1 MSELTYREAVRH
13 ALAEELTRDENV
25 VLMGEEVAQFNG
37 AYKVSEGLLEK
48 FGPKRIVDTPI
59 SEAGFIGMGIGASML
74 GVRPVMEL
82 MFWSFYSVAFDQ
94 ILNNAANVRYMSGGL
109 IHCPI
114 VIRGPANGGTN
125 VGATHSHTP
134 ENVLANHPGVKVVVP
149 STPAD
154 AKGLMKSSIRDN
166 DPVFFLENT
175 ILYGE
180 RGEVPDDEDF
190 IIPLGVA
197 DVKREGTDL
206 TIVTYGRSV
215 LHSLAAAE
223 QIAAEDG
230 ASIEVVDLRT
240 IRPLD
245 IDTVL
250 KSVAKTHRV
259 LIVEEQ
265 KPFASVG
272 TQLGFMIQEEAFDQL
287 DAPITRVTT
296 IDAPAI
302 YSPPVEVEQLPNIN
316 RVLVAA
322 RQALKA

>member
-1 MSELTYREAVRH
+1 MAVLTYREAIRA
-13 ALAEELTRDENV
+13 ALAEELARDENV
-25 VLMGEEVAQFNG
+25 VLLGEEVAQFHG

-48 FGPKRIVDTPI
+48 FGPDRIVDTPI
-59 SEAGFIGMGIGASML
+59 SEAGFIGMGVGASML
-74 GVRPVMEL
+74 GIRPVMEL

-109 IHCPI
+109 INCPI

-134 ENVLANHPGVKVVVP
+134 ENVLANPPGVKVIVP
-149 STPAD
+149 ATARD
-154 AKGLMKSSIRDN
+154 AKGLLKSAIRDN
-166 DPVFFLENT
+166 DPCFFLENT

-180 RGEVPDDEDF
+180 KGEVPDTEEL
-190 IIPLGVA
+190 IPLGLA
-197 DVKREGTDL
+197 DVKRTGTDL
-206 TIVTYGRSV
+206 TIVTYGRCV

-223 QIAAEDG
+223 VLEKDHDI
-230 ASIEVVDLRT
+230 SVEVVDLRT

-245 IDTVL
+245 FDTVL
-250 KSVAKTHRV
+250 ASVKKTHRV

-272 TQLGFMIQEEAFDQL
+272 SQLAYMIQREAFDEL
-287 DAPITRVTT
+287 DGPIHRLAT

-302 YSPPVEVEQLPNIN
+302 YSPPVETEQLPNVP
-316 RVLVAA
+316 RVIKAALAAVA
-322 RQALKA
+322 

>member
-1 MSELTYREAVRH
+1 MPVLNYREAVRA
-13 ALAEELTRDENV
+13 ALSEELERDPNV
-25 VLMGEEVAQFNG
+25 VVLGEEVAQFNG
-37 AYKVSEGLLEK
+37 AYKVTEGLLEK
-48 FGPKRIVDTPI
+48 FGPKRVVDTPI
-59 SEAGFIGMGIGASML
+59 SEAGFIGLGLGASML

-109 IHCPI
+109 INCPI

-149 STPAD
+149 ATPAD
-154 AKGLMKSSIRDN
+154 AKGLLKSAIRDN
-166 DPVFFLENT
+166 DPVMFLENT
-175 ILYGE
+175 MLYGVT
-180 RGEVPDDEDF
+180 GEVPEGD
-190 IIPLGVA
+190 ITIPLGVA
-197 DVKREGTDL
+197 DIKREGTDL

-215 LHSLAAAE
+215 YHSLAAAE
-223 QIAAEDG
+223 ILQKEHQ
-230 ASIEVVDLRT
+230 ASVEIVDLRS

-272 TQLGFMIQEEAFDQL
+272 SQLAFMIQEEAFDEL
-287 DAPITRVTT
+287 DAPIQRVTT

-302 YSPPVEVEQLPNIN
+302 YSPPVEIEQLPNPQ
-316 RVLVAA
+316 RVLAG
-322 RQALKA
+322 ALKLLQ

>member
-1 MSELTYREAVRH
+1 MPVITYREAIRH
-13 ALAEELTRDENV
+13 ALAEELERDSNV
-25 VLMGEEVAQFNG
+25 VVLCEEVSQFNG
-37 AYKVSEGLLEK
+37 AYKVTEGLLAK

-59 SEAGFIGMGIGASML
+59 SEAGFIGIGLGASML

-94 ILNNAANVRYMSGGL
+94 ILNNAANVRYMSGGQ
-109 IHCPI
+109 INCPI

-134 ENVLANHPGVKVVVP
+134 ENVLANHPGIKVVVP
-149 STPAD
+149 STAAD
-154 AKGLMKSSIRDN
+154 AKGLLKAAIRDN
-166 DPVFFLENT
+166 DPVMFLENT
-175 ILYGE
+175 LLYGE
-180 RGEVPDDEDF
+180 KGEVPDGD
-190 IIPLGVA
+190 IVIPLGLA
-197 DVKREGTDL
+197 DIKREGTDL

-215 LHSLAAAE
+215 HHSLAAAAILE
-223 QIAAEDG
+223 KEHDISVE
-230 ASIEVVDLRT
+230 IVDLRT

-265 KPFASVG
+265 KPFASVDS
-272 TQLGFMIQEEAFDQL
+272 QLAFMIQKEAFDEL
-287 DAPITRVTT
+287 DGPIHRLAT

-302 YSPPVEVEQLPNIN
+302 YSPPVETEQLPNPA
-316 RVLVAA
+316 RVLKAA
-322 RQALKA
+322 LAAME

>member
-1 MSELTYREAVRH
+1 MPVITYREAIRH
-13 ALAEELTRDENV
+13 ALAEELERDSNV
-25 VLMGEEVAQFNG
+25 VVLGEEVAQFNG
-37 AYKVSEGLLEK
+37 AYKVTEGLLAK

-59 SEAGFIGMGIGASML
+59 SEAGFIGMGLGASML

-94 ILNNAANVRYMSGGL
+94 ILNNAANVRYMSGGQ
-109 IHCPI
+109 INCPI

-134 ENVLANHPGVKVVVP
+134 ENVLANHPGIKVVVP
-149 STPAD
+149 STAAD
-154 AKGLMKSSIRDN
+154 AKGLLKAAIRDN
-166 DPVFFLENT
+166 DPVMFLENT
-175 ILYGE
+175 LLYGE
-180 RGEVPDDEDF
+180 KGEVPDGD
-190 IIPLGVA
+190 IVIPLGLA
-197 DVKREGTDL
+197 DIKREGTDL

-215 LHSLAAAE
+215 HHSLAAAAILE
-223 QIAAEDG
+223 KEHNISVE
-230 ASIEVVDLRT
+230 IVDLRT

-272 TQLGFMIQEEAFDQL
+272 SQLAFMIQKEAFDEL
-287 DAPITRVTT
+287 DGPIHRLAT

-302 YSPPVEVEQLPNIN
+302 YSPPVETEQLPNPA
-316 RVLVAA
+316 RVLKAA
-322 RQALKA
+322 LAAME